1 MGQDSRNRQA
11 PAAGD
16 APGPPSDWSRL
27 LIIGGV
33 IAVFILAGLLL
44 LLTRALGGD
53 QPAPRVTTET
63 AVAYSRPATIS
74 STTSGSDRVDMS
86 PRSSTSPA
94 ATFRRM
100 RLMILPLRVL
110 GRPWVNW
117 TLSGLAMGPISCCT

>member
-1 MGQDSRNRQA
+1 MGEDSHTRQT
-11 PAAGD
+11 PATGD
-16 APGPPSDWSRL
+16 GPGPPSDWSRL

-33 IAVFILAGLLL
+33 IAVFILAGVLL

-53 QPAPRVTTET
+53 RPAPQVTTGS
-63 AVAYSRPATIS
+63 AMAYSRPATIS

-94 ATFRRM
+94 ATFLRI

-110 GRPWVNW
+110 GRPWVN
-117 TLSGLAMGPISCCT
+117 